1 MKKAVSVLLSLALL
15 LTLSVP
21 AWAYPDVAGD
31 HPAQAAI
38 QRWSDYGLVI
48 GDEKGEFDPEGSLT
62 RAAFATI
69 LDRLMGYQVKAENT
83 FSDLKAGD
91 WYLDA
96 VLRLNAAGVLEGAGG
111 QAMPNGVLTRQ
122 EAAALA
128 GRVLGLDESDKELSF
143 ADKKAVADWAAGWVS
158 ALAGRGCF
166 AGETSFRPTEPMIR
180 AEAVSM
186 LDTLISAFVHAD
198 GTYSADAAGDVVVN
212 AKDVTLKDMK
222 IGGDLI
228 VADGVADGDVY
239 LDHVTV
245 AGKIVLRGGG
255 DHSFHLLPGTE
266 VKGTIIVTKTASGGI
281 RLVNE
286 SGKVLPMVNVADGK
300 DGVTLTG
307 DFDQVVVATDAAV
320 ELADASVKTAVSVTV
335 PGASVSV
342 TGKSEV
348 KKLDVAETAK
358 DAAVSIDKT
367 AKVKA
372 VDVAAD
378 GLTLDNQSKTQPT
391 LTVDETVTEKPK
403 DSTGSDVKPSAP
415 SGGGGGSYTPSGPTT
430 LSAVTANL
438 ASPQAAKAATDAVPA
453 GSGYTVA
460 TTWEP
465 TLVEGKFAK
474 DTAYTA
480 TLVFSL
486 ASSSYQWGDDISV
499 TVNNPTSY
507 GDEAQIVNPAV
518 IDAQTKTVTV
528 AAEYAATAASLDLVV
543 NDNLPRDVSATV
555 GNTTGKSLAVDAY
568 VTADSVRAGNYPVSY
583 QWYKSA
589 QRDMSEKEAI
599 PDATAAAYGLPAL
612 TEGTYYYACAMN
624 ADGINETMSRIAKVT
639 VTAAIQG
646 DVVLSNLHLEVKDD
660 DLCLA
665 YETTHPEVRQIEVDF
680 YSEEILIRTN
690 FAKGEVDVSWILSE
704 VGEDC
709 TITKIDV
716 TPLDD
721 QKEHVG
727 PKVTF
732 ECNITVATSSLEGV
746 TVAYDST
753 QELITFE
760 NLPDG
765 FVRYSWQINNE
776 SLFTKPTFNIQ
787 GGKDTFDVSEQ
798 SNKLREVLE
807 QANAKVT
814 VRIWKFELTDT
825 ANASITVQASG
836 PISITLQQ
844 SGNE

>member
-69 LDRLMGYQVKAENT
+69 LDRLMGYQVQAENT
-83 FSDLKAGD
+83 FSDLKEGD

-96 VLRLNAAGVLEGAGG
+96 VLRLNAAGVLEGAEGR
-111 QAMPNGVLTRQ
+111 AMPNGVLTRQ

-128 GRVLGLDESDKELSF
+128 GRVLGLEEGDKELSF
-143 ADKKAVADWAAGWVS
+143 ADKTAVADWAAGWVS

-166 AGETSFRPTEPMIR
+166 AGETSFRPTEPMTR

-391 LTVDETVTEKPK
+391 LTVDKTVTEKPK
-403 DSTGSDVKPSAP
+403 DSTGSDVKPAPTPSPSP
-415 SGGGGGSYTPSGPTT
+415 SGPSGPTT

-465 TLVEGKFAK
+465 ELVGGKFAK

-486 ASSSYQWGDDISV
+486 ASSSYQWGS
-499 TVNNPTSY
+499 TVNVEVNNSTSY
-507 GDEAQIVNPAV
+507 GT
-518 IDAQTKTVTV
+518 DAQMSAPTINTETKTVTV
-528 AAEYAATAASLDLVV
+528 TAAYAKTAANLSLVV
-543 NDNLPRDVSATV
+543 DAQPEDVTATE
-555 GNTTGKSLAVDAY
+555 GNTTGKSV
-568 VTADSVRAGNYPVSY
+568 SVRAHVLADGAEAANYPVSY
-583 QWYKSA
+583 QWYQATQS
-589 QRDMSEKEAI
+589 DMSGKKAI
-599 PDATAAAYGLPAL
+599 SGATAAECRLPVL
-612 TEGTYYYACAMN
+612 EKGTYYFACIMT
-624 ADGINETMSRIAKVT
+624 ADGVVEIMSEFATIT
-639 VTAAIQG
+639 VNAAPQG
-646 DVVLSNLHLEVKDD
+646 AVVLSNVQLALDEESLILKWDTNKPEYVKYNFSYLSSGEKLEDIGSRNRSCPEAQ
-660 DLCLA
+660 LPIG
-665 YETTHPEVRQIEVDF
+665 PEVIFLNTSSTIDEIQITPVNDNREPVGA
-680 YSEEILIRTN
+680 T
-690 FAKGEVDVSWILSE
+690 VSFGCS
-704 VGEDC
+704 
-709 TITKIDV
+709 IDV
-716 TPLDD
+716 TKSAMNGAGISYNSTRKVFTFQGLQNSFSGYYFMMVSYNGLDED
-721 QKEHVG
+721 IGFGAQISPPEEG
-727 PKVTF
+727 PW
-732 ECNITVATSSLEGV
+732 EEQLDYISDE
-746 TVAYDST
+746 
-753 QELITFE
+753 ELAAIE
-760 NLPDG
+760 
-765 FVRYSWQINNE
+765 
-776 SLFTKPTFNIQ
+776 KPGT
-787 GGKDTFDVSEQ
+787 
-798 SNKLREVLE
+798 
-807 QANAKVT
+807 
-814 VRIWKFELTDT
+814 
-825 ANASITVQASG
+825 TVQ
-836 PISITLQQ
+836 L
-844 SGNE
+844 